1 MAAGVENFKL
11 VFEDCISL
19 GNYA

>member
-19 GNYA
+19 GNYT